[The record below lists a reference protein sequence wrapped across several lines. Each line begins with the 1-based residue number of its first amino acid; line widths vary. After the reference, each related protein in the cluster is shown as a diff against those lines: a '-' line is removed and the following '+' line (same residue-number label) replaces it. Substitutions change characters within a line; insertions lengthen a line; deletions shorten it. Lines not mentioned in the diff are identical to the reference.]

1 MCTENVSYPV
11 LPPLPLPSSAYK
23 DSSLQQSAPTFCDD
37 TFQVDD
43 VGVVELPH
51 DARFSQEIS
60 PLLLCVAHL
69 QGFDSHWKLAF
80 SLQFQPSTADFSKF
94 TFRENHKGS
103 QYA

>member
-43 VGVVELPH
+43 VGVVELAH
-51 DARFSQEIS
+51 DAGLTQEVP
-60 PLLLCVAHL
+60 PLPLCVAHL
-69 QGFDSHWKLAF
+69 QCLDGHKDLTAARQLQAPTAHLTKL
-80 SLQFQPSTADFSKF
+80 SC
-94 TFRENHKGS
+94 G
-103 QYA
+103 

>member
-1 MCTENVSYPV
+1 MEKLRVGQDAHPEEGVESAV
-11 LPPLPLPSSAYK
+11 LHEL
-23 DSSLQQSAPTFCDD
+23 CDD
-37 TFQVDD
+37 HDRAALGHHALQVDD

-94 TFRENHKGS
+94 TFRENQKGS